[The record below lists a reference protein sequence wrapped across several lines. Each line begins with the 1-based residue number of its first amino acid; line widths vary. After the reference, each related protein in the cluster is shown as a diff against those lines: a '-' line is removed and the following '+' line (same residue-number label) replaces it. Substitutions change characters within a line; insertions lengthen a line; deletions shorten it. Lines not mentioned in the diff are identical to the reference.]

1 MNTSMTGRRLRGII
15 LLLVATLATGA
26 ITARA
31 ESSFGIKAGY
41 MTRNNSALA
50 GLVFRQTLG
59 KHLRLAPQ
67 IGVVM
72 RNSDRDALIVD
83 ADVHFPFA
91 TAPRFSVYPLVGV
104 AFNSWNRHETEVLG
118 FSNENTSC
126 DKDVTHHTNS
136 LGLNA
141 GAGIEFDCTSTLKLG
156 LECKYTLIKH
166 NPNGQFSVFI
176 AYVF

>member
-72 RNSDRDALIVD
+72 RNSDRDALIAD

-91 TAPRFSVYPLVGV
+91 TAPDSASIPLWVWRSIRGT
-104 AFNSWNRHETEVLG
+104 AT
-118 FSNENTSC
+118 
-126 DKDVTHHTNS
+126 KP
-136 LGLNA
+136 
-141 GAGIEFDCTSTLKLG
+141 
-156 LECKYTLIKH
+156 KYWIFQTKT
-166 NPNGQFSVFI
+166 Q
-176 AYVF
+176 AATKT